1 MIKICKTDIRRINIG
16 GKTKY
21 IIDKYAF
28 YSKFTNMDYFE
39 ERTGY
44 IESKLF
50 FCPELAKDDLRKRW
64 DKLIKEVEQ
73 ETTFGPSELTDM
85 DPRRFNMVYNV
96 RKLKKV

>member
-50 FCPELAKDDLRKRW
+50 F
-64 DKLIKEVEQ
+64 VQ
-73 ETTFGPSELTDM
+73 
-85 DPRRFNMVYNV
+85 N
-96 RKLKKV
+96 